1 MDINQ
6 VYKAPSIP
14 KLSKKKISSSVLRGA
29 TATTATPKLKTTKF
43 SFLKPKISAETLK
56 TDVSSLQVSESLS
69 ETNRIL
75 VEIQKQLA
83 LDFANRIAEEKEL
96 IKGIKQAESKRKFA
110 SKEKSVEATKKIS
123 GALGGVIGKVT
134 APIKSVFDKI
144 KEFFTLI
151 LTGIVLNAAFK
162 WLQDDKNKQLLFT
175 IFDWIGKAFVPA
187 VIAIVGY
194 KLFRL
199 LRGIFQIGKWL
210 LKLPGRLSSIFNR
223 IISPTKPFVPRTRSG
238 PGPRPRLKSGPKNPA
253 LQYAKGTPPK
263 FNPPLKTPLQY
274 PSGKP
279 IPHDPFRGAT
289 PGQAPGLNPTDA
301 IKNLDKIPKTPGW
314 LTKLAPALNFM
325 GKTMRAIGAG
335 MLFLE
340 VKSDL
345 ENGDFKAA
353 AVKVS
358 AAGLGWLAAWI
369 IGGSGLIATPAT
381 SGGSLALLGLAAGA
395 QIGTEYGIRSAFGYN
410 QGGTVPG
417 PKVNKDVTPVLA
429 TPGEEIS
436 NLRTSMLFRPLLKDL
451 NNNAGR
457 IWNLFSQAITKVINV
472 TAIQKEV
479 SDNFNRVIK
488 DFDKYLKD
496 DIAKKR
502 TSKPGGGGGGFRVP
516 STKPR
521 SISAAP
527 RSTNVIINAPSGS
540 GGMTFLPMVLPKQS
554 SKPPQIPQMQG
565 KATEVPVISPVN
577 FANPWM
583 DVTPELYGIQ
593 LYG

>member
-14 KLSKKKISSSVLRGA
+14 KLSKKNISSSVLRGA

-110 SKEKSVEATKKIS
+110 SKEKSVEATKKRS
-123 GALGGVIGKVT
+123 GARGGASTTGGAIGKVT

-238 PGPRPRLKSGPKNPA
+238 PGPGLKPGPKNPA
-253 LQYAKGTPPK
+253 LQQAKGAPPK
-263 FNPPLKTPLQY
+263 LQPPLKTPLQY

-279 IPHDPFRGAT
+279 IPQNPLRGAT
-289 PGQAPGLNPTDA
+289 PAQAPGIKPSDA

-314 LTKLAPALNFM
+314 LTKLAPALNFV

-345 ENGDFKAA
+345 ENGDIKAA
-353 AVKVS
+353 AVKLS
-358 AAGLGWLAAWI
+358 AFGLGWLAAWL
-369 IGGSGLIATPAT
+369 IGGSGLIATPV
-381 SGGSLALLGLAAGA
+381 SGGGSLALLGLAAGA
-395 QIGTEYGIRSAFGYN
+395 QIGTEYGIRRAFGYN

-429 TPGEEIS
+429 TPGEEVI
-436 NLRTSMLFRPLLKDL
+436 RTASAMLFRPLLKDL

-479 SDNFNRVIK
+479 SDNFNRIIK

-502 TSKPGGGGGGFRVP
+502 GGGGGGFRVP

-527 RSTNVIINAPSGS
+527 RSTNVIMNAPSGS

>member
-1 MDINQ
+1 VDINQ
-6 VYKAPSIP
+6 VYTAPSIP
-14 KLSKKKISSSVLRGA
+14 KLSKKNISSSVLRGA

-43 SFLKPKISAETLK
+43 SFIKPKISSETLK

-83 LDFANRIAEEKEL
+83 LDFANRIAEEKEA
-96 IKGIKQAESKRKFA
+96 IKRIKAAESKRKFA

-123 GALGGVIGKVT
+123 GALGGAIGKVT

-175 IFDWIGKAFVPA
+175 IFDWIGNAFVPA

-210 LKLPGRLSSIFNR
+210 LKLPGRLAKIFG
-223 IISPTKPFVPRTRSG
+223 IKGQAKPTAPTVDPRTR
-238 PGPRPRLKSGPKNPA
+238 PKIKPQA
-253 LQYAKGTPPK
+253 L
-263 FNPPLKTPLQY
+263 
-274 PSGKP
+274 
-279 IPHDPFRGAT
+279 R
-289 PGQAPGLNPTDA
+289 
-301 IKNLDKIPKTPGW
+301 
-314 LTKLAPALNFM
+314 
-325 GKTMRAIGAG
+325 
-335 MLFLE
+335 
-340 VKSDL
+340 DL
-345 ENGDFKAA
+345 GKAA
-353 AVKVS
+353 APRPGAGTILSSGGKPLLGSGIDAYRGGTPGRAPSIPKLNAPVKPKGV
-358 AAGLGWLAAWI
+358 GGGI
-369 IGGSGLIATPAT
+369 IGNVAFVLAQLFAPQIQEAVGGLYNQMGIGMGNLSDEELKKQYEETYKSFVKYNSGQSSLPFGGNQSSFEEYEFGRLNLLQNEFKRRGLSFN
-381 SGGSLALLGLAAGA
+381 SGGT
-395 QIGTEYGIRSAFGYN
+395 I
-410 QGGTVPG
+410 PG